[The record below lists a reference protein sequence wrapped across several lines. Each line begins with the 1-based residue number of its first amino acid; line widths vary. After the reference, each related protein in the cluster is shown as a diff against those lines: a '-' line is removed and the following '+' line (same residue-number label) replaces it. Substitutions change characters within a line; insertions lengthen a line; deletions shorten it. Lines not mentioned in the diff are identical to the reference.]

1 MTNAFEIVIV
11 AVAAVAIL
19 LSFTR
24 HFRTGRVMA
33 ELGRQGSMWFEH
45 EEDREIH
52 ERLGEDALETPIPR
66 RPLRTRY

>member
-11 AVAAVAIL
+11 AVAVVAIL

-24 HFRTGRVMA
+24 YFRTGRVLA
-33 ELGRQGSMWFEH
+33 ELGRSGSMWFEH
-45 EEDREIH
+45 EEDREIDD
-52 ERLGEDALETPIPR
+52 RPGEDAVETPIPR